1 MDVTLER
8 ITNFLLRVETFKDEK
23 AVLTEKLDKKWK
35 KWQEI
40 DHKFKER
47 KQTLLE
53 LMQVG
58 IVTLTNIG
66 YSYEK

>member
-58 IVTLTNIG
+58 IVALTNIG

>member
-8 ITNFLLRVETFKDEK
+8 ITNFLLKVETFKNEK

-58 IVTLTNIG
+58 IVILTNIG

>member
-8 ITNFLLRVETFKDEK
+8 ITNFLLKVETFKNEK